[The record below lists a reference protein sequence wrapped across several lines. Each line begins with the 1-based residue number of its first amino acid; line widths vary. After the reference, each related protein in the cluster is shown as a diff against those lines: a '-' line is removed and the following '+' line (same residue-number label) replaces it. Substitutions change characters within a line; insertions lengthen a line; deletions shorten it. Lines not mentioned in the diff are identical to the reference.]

1 MCLHQCE
8 DKFCTR
14 LLVFYCIHLFIS
26 VLFCFISPC
35 FILLKTFYHDDH
47 LPEIALEHV
56 ELLLGRSLPIIRMA
70 SKLHCLRSL
79 FLGRSGRNLLSTR
92 LLHTS
97 KIKCAPKQ
105 YSHAKED
112 VIAYSKFRKE
122 LSESRFQFQ
131 KELRAHQ
138 EMSMEEFNAQAAEE
152 GRLEREAEDKVL
164 ETNRVELERMARK
177 R

>member
-1 MCLHQCE
+1 MAYCLH
-8 DKFCTR
+8 
-14 LLVFYCIHLFIS
+14 
-26 VLFCFISPC
+26 
-35 FILLKTFYHDDH
+35 
-47 LPEIALEHV
+47 
-56 ELLLGRSLPIIRMA
+56 
-70 SKLHCLRSL
+70 RSL
-79 FLGRSGRNLLSTR
+79 FLRRSGRNLLSTR
-92 LLHTS
+92 LFHTS
-97 KIKCAPKQ
+97 KIKCTPKH

-152 GRLEREAEDKVL
+152 GRLEREAEEKVL
-164 ETNRVELERMARK
+164 ETNRVELERMACK